1 MRHRKTIKKLGR
13 TATHR
18 KATMANLSTA
28 LFERKHI
35 RTTVAKAKAVR
46 SYSEKLIT
54 LAKKETLHARR
65 LALRK
70 LGKKQVVKILFEEIA
85 PNYID
90 RAGGYTRIIKLGQR
104 MGDGAEMAIIEL
116 VGYEMASKKKKE
128 KEKEKEAKAGSKKKK
143 RVKPESV
150 EKESNGKKKKKG
162 KKDASEEHSN
172 DQVEKEKGFS
182 KDSKEEKKDKAK
194 KKGKKQK

>member
-1 MRHRKTIKKLGR
+1 MRHRNAIKKLGR

-18 KATMANLSTA
+18 KATMANLSVA

-35 RTTVAKAKAVR
+35 RTTVAKAKAVCI
-46 SYSEKLIT
+46 YSEKLIT

-70 LGKKQVVKILFEEIA
+70 LGQKQVVKILFEEIA
-85 PNYID
+85 PNYSN
-90 RAGGYTRIIKLGQR
+90 RPGGYTRIIKLGQR
-104 MGDGAEMAIIEL
+104 AGDGAEMAIIEL

-128 KEKEKEAKAGSKKKK
+128 KEKEKEAKSEPKKKK
-143 RVKPESV
+143 RVKQESV
-150 EKESNGKKKKKG
+150 EKESTGKKKKKG
-162 KKDASEEHSN
+162 KKEASKEQSD
-172 DQVEKEKGFS
+172 DQVEKEKRSS
-182 KDSKEEKKDKAK
+182 KDSKEEKKDKAQ

>member
-1 MRHRKTIKKLGR
+1 MRHRNAIKKLGR
-13 TATHR
+13 TTTHR

-28 LFERKHI
+28 LFERKHV

-70 LGKKQVVKILFEEIA
+70 LGQKQIVKILFEEIA
-85 PNYID
+85 PNYSD
-90 RAGGYTRIIKLGQR
+90 RPGGYTRIIKLGQR
-104 MGDGAEMAIIEL
+104 AGDGAEMAIIEL

-128 KEKEKEAKAGSKKKK
+128 KEKEKEAKAEPKKKK
-143 RVKPESV
+143 RAKAESV
-150 EKESNGKKKKKG
+150 EKEPIEKKKKKG
-162 KKDASEEHSN
+162 KKDGSQEQSDDHALKKAKQSN
-172 DQVEKEKGFS
+172 
-182 KDSKEEKKDKAK
+182 KEEKKDKSP